1 MSLTYQVRKLYYGE
15 ETSYGQAAT
24 MTDVLGLVTSWD
36 PGAELVHEDIRVG
49 MRTIH
54 KRIALG
60 FNFSP
65 SIEFLPLTGKFLKYV
80 FGKVTNSG
88 TAPPYTH
95 TIEVGDSL
103 KSLTVEVA
111 LIGASAIAERAV
123 GLLVDS
129 AEISFEE
136 DGFLTASLDC
146 RAKSVT
152 ALTSYTDPAISIPDK
167 QPFKHRD
174 VTVTIGTTTYG
185 YVTSGR
191 ITINNNLAELPRSGD
206 YIQGF
211 VLQGAE
217 YEGEVEIVFENFS
230 LMNDFLSKTARN
242 VEIKFTRGTNDYINF
257 KLLNSYIQ
265 VSPEVP
271 FNADELVQTVAIY
284 PETIQVEVKDDIASY

>member
-1 MSLTYQVRKLYYGE
+1 M
-15 ETSYGQAAT
+15 
-24 MTDVLGLVTSWD
+24 
-36 PGAELVHEDIRVG
+36 
-49 MRTIH
+49 
-54 KRIALG
+54 
-60 FNFSP
+60 
-65 SIEFLPLTGKFLKYV
+65 
-80 FGKVTNSG
+80 KV
-88 TAPPYTH
+88 
-95 TIEVGDSL
+95 
-103 KSLTVEVA
+103 
-111 LIGASAIAERAV
+111 
-123 GLLVDS
+123 
-129 AEISFEE
+129 
-136 DGFLTASLDC
+136 LTASLDC

-152 ALTSYTDPAISIPDK
+152 ALTSYTDPAISIPNK
-167 QPFKHRD
+167 EPFKHRD

-217 YEGEVEIVFENFS
+217 YDAEVEIVFENFS
-230 LMNDFLSKTARN
+230 LMNDFLSKTARD
-242 VEIKFTRGTNDYINF
+242 VEIKFTRDTNDYINF